1 MHADSELDTQL
12 LQRWRAGDNTAG
24 EALFARHFDS
34 LYRFFRSKCGDDA
47 DELVQATLLA
57 CVDARDQFRGDSTFR
72 TYLFVIARQ
81 KLHRFF
87 ATHPRFDPLES
98 SVADI
103 TTTVRTA
110 IARDERNAQLAAAML
125 TLPVD
130 LQTLLELH
138 YWEGLDQHALSAVF
152 AVPPGTIRV
161 WMHRARAKLRTV
173 LDVA

>member
-1 MHADSELDTQL
+1 MQADSDL
-12 LQRWRAGDNTAG
+12 LSSWRAGDNTAG

-57 CVDARDQFRGDSTFR
+57 CVGARDKFRGESSFR

-98 SVADI
+98 SVAAI

-110 IARDERNAQLAAAML
+110 IARDERAEQLAAAL
-125 TLPVD
+125 RTLPVD

-138 YWEGLDQHALSAVF
+138 YWEGFDQHALSEVF
-152 AVPPGTIRV
+152 EVPPGTIRV
-161 WMHRARAKLRTV
+161 WMHRARAKLKTV
-173 LDVA
+173 LEA